1 MEREIEKGDRERRR
15 QSEGERERERE
26 RERENYTVGTTQ
38 WRVQYRNYKGV

>member
-15 QSEGERERERE
+15 QSQRGRERE